1 MVSKVIIFIPAIE
14 KGGVERN
21 ALWTANELA
30 KRGYEVDIV
39 FARSADGQLEKLN
52 SSVHCIKLQRREIPF
67 LNQRLV
73 DALAVKKEFAAY
85 LARQDK
91 RDTIVLVFQSAS
103 IAINICKKYQ
113 IKVICR
119 LSNHPSAVKY
129 EKSILRKISEL
140 IKPYTYSNADQ
151 VIANSEKLS
160 QDFGQIIHKNVV
172 TIYNPIDFEQIENA
186 MEEEISEDLKAEASE
201 FKGRLLITV
210 GRLTRQ
216 KDLQTLIRG
225 YGKSKAKNDAMLW
238 IVGDGDERKSIE
250 ALIKQLGLE
259 NHVHLLGYQSNVYK
273 FLKYGDLFLQT
284 SLYEGCPNALIEAV
298 ATGLPSIATNCLS
311 GPSEI
316 LLNGRGGDLISI
328 GNVDELALC
337 IDKYFESPDILKR
350 KEKCA
355 QKHLERFEN
364 ERVMEQYI
372 NLLNQVMEGK

>member
-39 FARSADGQLEKLN
+39 FTRSADGQLEKLN
-52 SSVHCIKLQRREIPF
+52 SSVHLIKLQRREISF

-73 DALAVKKEFAAY
+73 DALAVRKEFAAY

-91 RDTIVLVFQSAS
+91 RDTVVLVFQSAS

-160 QDFGQIIHKNVV
+160 QDFGKIIHKKVV
-172 TIYNPIDFEQIENA
+172 TIYNPIDFEQIKKAMNEEVSEN
-186 MEEEISEDLKAEASE
+186 LKAEAAE
-201 FKGRLLITV
+201 FNGRLLITV

-225 YGKSKAKNDAMLW
+225 YGKSKAKNYTMLW

-273 FLKYGDLFLQT
+273 FLRYGDLFLQT

-298 ATGLPSIATNCLS
+298 AAGLPSIATNCLS

-337 IDKYFESPDILKR
+337 IDKYF
-350 KEKCA
+350 
-355 QKHLERFEN
+355 
-364 ERVMEQYI
+364 
-372 NLLNQVMEGK
+372 

>member
-39 FARSADGQLEKLN
+39 FTRSADGQLEKLN
-52 SSVHCIKLQRREIPF
+52 SSVHLIKLQRREIPF

-73 DALAVKKEFAAY
+73 DALAVRKEFAAY

-91 RDTIVLVFQSAS
+91 KDTVVLVFQSAS

-160 QDFGQIIHKNVV
+160 QDFGKIIHKKVV
-172 TIYNPIDFEQIENA
+172 TIYNPIDFDQIKKA
-186 MEEEISEDLKAEASE
+186 MEEEVPENLKAEAAE

-225 YGKSKAKNDAMLW
+225 YGKSKAKNYTMLW

-273 FLKYGDLFLQT
+273 FLRYGDLFLQT

-298 ATGLPSIATNCLS
+298 AAGLPSIATNCLS
-311 GPSEI
+311 GPSEV
-316 LLNGRGGDLISI
+316 LVNGRGGDLISI

-337 IDKYFESPDILKR
+337 IDKYFESPDILKK
-350 KEKCA
+350 KEKYA

>member
-39 FARSADGQLEKLN
+39 FTRSAGGQLEKLN
-52 SSVHCIKLQRREIPF
+52 SSVQLIKLQRREIPF

-73 DALAVKKEFAAY
+73 DALAVRKEFAAY

-91 RDTIVLVFQSAS
+91 RDTVVLVFQSAS

-151 VIANSEKLS
+151 VIANSDKLS
-160 QDFGQIIHKNVV
+160 QDFGKIIHKKVV
-172 TIYNPIDFEQIENA
+172 TIYNPIDFDQIKKA
-186 MEEEISEDLKAEASE
+186 MEEEVPENLKAEAAE

-225 YGKSKAKNDAMLW
+225 YGKSKAKNYTMLW

-273 FLKYGDLFLQT
+273 FLRYGDLFLQT

-298 ATGLPSIATNCLS
+298 AAGLPSIATNCLS
-311 GPSEI
+311 GPSEV
-316 LLNGRGGDLISI
+316 LVNGRGGDLISI

-337 IDKYFESPDILKR
+337 IDKYFESPDILKK
-350 KEKCA
+350 KEKYA

>member
-39 FARSADGQLEKLN
+39 FTRSADGQLEKLN
-52 SSVHCIKLQRREIPF
+52 SSVHLIKLQRREIPF

-73 DALAVKKEFAAY
+73 DALAVRREFAAY
-85 LARQDK
+85 LARQEK
-91 RDTIVLVFQSAS
+91 KDTVVLVFQSAS

-160 QDFGQIIHKNVV
+160 QDFGKIIHKKVV
-172 TIYNPIDFEQIENA
+172 TIYNPIDLDQIKKA
-186 MEEEISEDLKAEASE
+186 MEEEVPENLKAEAAE

-225 YGKSKAKNDAMLW
+225 YGKSKAKNYTMLW

-298 ATGLPSIATNCLS
+298 AAGLPSIATNCLS
-311 GPSEI
+311 GPSEV
-316 LLNGRGGDLISI
+316 LANGRGGDLISI

-337 IDKYFESPDILKR
+337 IDKYFESPDILKK
-350 KEKCA
+350 KEKYA
-355 QKHLERFEN
+355 QKHLDRFEN

-372 NLLNQVMEGK
+372 NLFNQVMEGK